1 MQSVLLADAAYILC
15 SRLYVTVRCPSV
27 RLSVYPMY
35 QPLQQQAASLL
46 VSILSLSSCVNNT
59 VARVSVKSIRCFKKV
74 FCQNVCALERLTAD
88 ETSFRCNLSS
98 CTLIMRLLLSI
109 RKIGIVHIRNICEKF
124 FTVSSVKKLFE
135 SVKVIL
141 LLLLS

>member
-1 MQSVLLADAAYILC
+1 
-15 SRLYVTVRCPSV
+15 
-27 RLSVYPMY
+27 MY
-35 QPLQQQAASLL
+35 QLLQQQAASLL

-59 VARVSVKSIRCFKKV
+59 VARVSVKFIRCFKKV

-98 CTLIMRLLLSI
+98 CTLIMHLLLSI
-109 RKIGIVHIRNICEKF
+109 RNIGIVHICNICEKF

-135 SVKVIL
+135 SVDSHTVTAFIIETHL
-141 LLLLS
+141 YHQL